1 VHKSPDTPPQ
11 GETLLLEMAG
21 ICKTYPENNVHAN
34 QDVHLRVRE
43 GEIHALVGENGAGK
57 TSLMKILCGL
67 ERPDK
72 GIIRLRGTPVRFS
85 STRDA
90 ERHGIGMVHQQFS
103 LIEDYSIADNIVLN
117 REPTAGLLFYDR
129 NKAREQVRGLSTRYG
144 FAMDPDAMVG
154 SLTVAEKQRVEIL
167 RILFRGSTL
176 LVLDEPTSLLTE
188 QEVRVFFDILRQL
201 KALRYTIIII
211 THKLDEVGQI
221 ADRVTVMRAGR
232 IVTSCCDT
240 AGVDKA
246 ALARMMVGKDVIL
259 QVAKPPRA
267 PGAPVLQVR
276 HLSLHDP
283 SRPLALLN
291 DVSLEVHEG
300 QVLGIAAVAGNG
312 LGELEDSLTGMC
324 GDGRIEGEALLRG
337 KDILCRPTSY
347 LRSVG
352 VAYVPADRLNRGSSL
367 LLPLTDNLIA
377 VDHHRFLSHGF
388 LRAGLIAAF
397 VRGLIERFGIRGSH
411 KSAVGTLSGGNI
423 QRAVLSREL
432 SRDTSLLVVC
442 EPTWGLDVVSS
453 EFVYNVIMDMRS
465 AGKAILLLSSNL
477 DEILALSDR
486 IAVMYKGEVA
496 GIFDNECLDR
506 ESLGDYML
514 GLKRQDP
521 KGSCGPHSADAA
533 FGEGAS
539 GGA

>member
-1 VHKSPDTPPQ
+1 MNPDQKGQ
-11 GETLLLEMAG
+11 GETLLLEMVG

-34 QDVHLRVRE
+34 QDVHFLVRE

-67 ERPDK
+67 EHPDK
-72 GIIRLRGTPVRFS
+72 GVIRLRGLPVRFS
-85 STRDA
+85 STNEA

-103 LIEDYSIADNIVLN
+103 LVEDYTIADNIVLN
-117 REPTAGLLFYDR
+117 REPKKNLLFYDR
-129 NKAREQVRGLSTRYG
+129 KAARAQVQQLSERYG
-144 FAMDPDAMVG
+144 FAMNPDAIVG

-188 QEVRVFFDILRQL
+188 HEIRVFFDILRQL
-201 KALRYTIIII
+201 KTLNYTIIII
-211 THKLDEVGQI
+211 THKLEEVGQI
-221 ADRVTVMRAGR
+221 ADRVTVMRGGR

-246 ALARMMVGKDVIL
+246 SLARMMVGKEVIL
-259 QVAKPPRA
+259 QVTKPPRA
-267 PGAPVLQVR
+267 AGAPVLQVR
-276 HLSLHDP
+276 HLTLRDP
-283 SRPLALLN
+283 GRPLPLLN
-291 DVSLEVHEG
+291 DVNLEVREG

-312 LGELEDSLTGMC
+312 LGELEDALTGMC
-324 GDGRIEGEALLRG
+324 GDGIIEGEAFLHG
-337 KDILCRPTSY
+337 KDILCRPTAY
-347 LRSVG
+347 LRSIG

-367 LLPLTDNLIA
+367 PLTLADNLIA
-377 VDHHRFLSHGF
+377 VDHHTLLNHGF
-388 LRAGLIAAF
+388 FRAGAVAAF
-397 VRGLIERFGIRGSH
+397 VRTLIDRFGIQGTQ

-423 QRAVLSREL
+423 QRVVLSREL
-432 SRDTSLLVVC
+432 SRETSLLVVC

-453 EFVYNVIMDMRS
+453 EFVYNTIMDMRE

-477 DEILALSDR
+477 DEILALSDM

-514 GLKRQDP
+514 GLKRQDL
-521 KGSCGPHSADAA
+521 KGSCSPV
-533 FGEGAS
+533 GETQGRS